1 MRKTINV
8 SDAEDLEWVDVGKRA
23 RVLLKGLEGMEVL
36 NGGSTERTERTK
48 RIKT

>member
-1 MRKTINV
+1 MQKTINV

-23 RVLLKGLEGMEVL
+23 RVLVEGLEGMDVL
-36 NGGSTERTERTK
+36 NSGSTERTERTK